1 MRKVKVQYVLG
12 FDNEIILEKEKRPM
26 GKLCTD
32 EKEML
37 IGKLAALFLGVTADE
52 IDEVMDATKTR
63 LASETEKAKNQ
74 LTAESKQAKRND
86 LEKLFHA
93 QIAILKDRG
102 IPEQIVE
109 ILQNQKGQ
117 VVKKASEMA
126 IGDGNIAFLPVIPRS
141 YRSPYDQM
149 AMVKNGGK
157 GGYTYLNSTQISDVV
172 DAPSEPYY
180 IYDVEDGESMR
191 GKSPEAAEKIFK
203 QQKRSPLTAAEAMAL
218 TTHTDVL
225 SRHYVWVTGSRCGSA
240 DEVPGV
246 YLDLG
251 YRPGLYWGC
260 VDGSDGHVGSASCG
274 SR

>member
-12 FDNEIILEKEKRPM
+12 FDNKIIPEKEERPM
-26 GKLCTD
+26 GKLCKD
-32 EKEML
+32 QL
-37 IGKLAALFLGVTADE
+37 IGRLVALFKETDQSHIDDAVTQ
-52 IDEVMDATKTR
+52 
-63 LASETEKAKNQ
+63 AKNQ
-74 LTAESKQAKRND
+74 LTAESQAKRD
-86 LEKLFHA
+86 LEKLFDG
-93 QIAILKDRG
+93 QIATLKDRG
-102 IPEQIVE
+102 VPEQIVE
-109 ILQNQKGQ
+109 ILQNQKGR

-126 IGDGNIAFLPVIPRS
+126 IGGGNIAFLPVIPRS

-157 GGYTYLNSTQISDVV
+157 AGYTYLNSTQISDVGG
-172 DAPSEPYY
+172 APSEPYY